1 MNIAMIYIAMIY
13 VEKQGASFLIAVLLI
28 AYILIAVLAERQIVI
43 WQKVLIFCLSNGA
56 DTRI

>member
-1 MNIAMIYIAMIY
+1 MWRMK
-13 VEKQGASFLIAVLLI
+13 EHRSLLRTP
-28 AYILIAVLAERQIVI
+28 YCVNSLLPYSLLRKLLIAVLAERQIVI

>member
-1 MNIAMIYIAMIY
+1 MK
-13 VEKQGASFLIAVLLI
+13 EHRSLLRKLLI
-28 AYILIAVLAERQIVI
+28 AYILIAVLAEHQIVI

>member
-1 MNIAMIYIAMIY
+1 MNIAMIY
-13 VEKQGASFLIAVLLI
+13 VENKGASFLIAYIFIAYIFI

>member
-1 MNIAMIYIAMIY
+1 M
-13 VEKQGASFLIAVLLI
+13 KDHRSLLCKLLIAVLLI

>member
-1 MNIAMIYIAMIY
+1 MIY
-13 VEKQGASFLIAVLLI
+13 VKNKELSLLI
-28 AYILIAVLAERQIVI
+28 TYILIAVLAERQIVI

>member
-1 MNIAMIYIAMIY
+1 MWRMK
-13 VEKQGASFLIAVLLI
+13 EHRSLLRNSLLRKL
-28 AYILIAVLAERQIVI
+28 LIAVLAERQIVI

>member
-1 MNIAMIYIAMIY
+1 MNIAMIY
-13 VEKQGASFLIAVLLI
+13 VENKGASFLI

>member
-1 MNIAMIYIAMIY
+1 MNIAMIY
-13 VEKQGASFLIAVLLI
+13 VENEGVSFLI

>member
-1 MNIAMIYIAMIY
+1 MIY
-13 VEKQGASFLIAVLLI
+13 VENKELSLLI
-28 AYILIAVLAERQIVI
+28 AKTPYCVTPYCVTPYYVTAVLAERQIVI